1 MLRKIAQLIS
11 IGSNIDPNS
20 FHQRIV
26 QTRLPFWKII
36 MRSVVI
42 TGSSSGI
49 GQAIAQRLAEK
60 NWNVF
65 AGVRNDKDADRL
77 RNLNRAIKPLYI
89 DVTNVTQ
96 LEDAAKEVDRSLDG
110 NKLTGLVNNAGIAQM
125 GPITLQPMDEIKAH
139 FDINTLGTISAC
151 QVFAPLLGQD
161 RSRIGPSGR
170 IINITSLGGEIAS
183 PFLGAYT
190 ATKHALES
198 VTDTLRRELSL
209 FGIDCIAV
217 GPGAVQTPIWEKARE
232 KRNPVYENSPWSASL
247 DNFLTTMVEAG
258 HNGLSVDKIAE
269 VVDVALTASRPK
281 ARYAPVPKKIINYYL
296 LRVLPK
302 RWVDKIF
309 IRKFGIEYLSH

>member
-1 MLRKIAQLIS
+1 
-11 IGSNIDPNS
+11 
-20 FHQRIV
+20 
-26 QTRLPFWKII
+26 

>member
-1 MLRKIAQLIS
+1 
-11 IGSNIDPNS
+11 
-20 FHQRIV
+20 
-26 QTRLPFWKII
+26 

-110 NKLTGLVNNAGIAQM
+110 NKLRGLVNNAGIAQM